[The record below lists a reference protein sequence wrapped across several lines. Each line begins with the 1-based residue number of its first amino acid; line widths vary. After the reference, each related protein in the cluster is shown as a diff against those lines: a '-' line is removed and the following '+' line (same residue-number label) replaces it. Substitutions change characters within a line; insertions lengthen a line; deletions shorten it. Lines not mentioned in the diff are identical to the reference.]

1 MPNRISCGLDVNEPW
16 VITGAYAEYISV
28 SAKMCIH
35 KPAELTFEEA
45 AGIPEVF

>member
-1 MPNRISCGLDVNEPW
+1 MLMEPW

-45 AGIPEVF
+45 AGIPEVR

>member
-1 MPNRISCGLDVNEPW
+1 MDHA
-16 VITGAYAEYISV
+16 GAYAEYIAV

-45 AGIPEVF
+45 AGVPEVR